1 MVAGGEKH
9 DLDEKMKSL
18 NTEMREV
25 LRDSE
30 EFALIQQ
37 YVALTHGPT
46 HEQYELSITDL
57 FSIERDGEEQRFKDA
72 GFDKDPNRQLL

>member
-1 MVAGGEKH
+1 MVTGVEKH
-9 DLDEKMKSL
+9 ELDKQKESL
-18 NTEMREV
+18 NSQIREV
-25 LRDSE
+25 PQDSE

-57 FSIERDGEEQRFKDA
+57 FSIERNGEEQRFKDA